1 MLDFQLDSL
10 LKLVLTDGDL
20 ALVEGAVVILLLP
33 GPDWSDVIML
43 VSDWSVPGVQCA
55 QGAVVAHARGAEAV
69 IIVLGLQVN
78 LHHNCVITL
87 S

>member
-1 MLDFQLDSL
+1 MFQLDLL

-43 VSDWSVPGVQCA
+43 ASDWSVPGVQCA
-55 QGAVVAHARGAEAV
+55 QGAVVAHTRGAKAV
-69 IIVLGLQVN
+69 IIVLSLQVN
-78 LHHNCVITL
+78 LDHKCFCSV
-87 S
+87 